1 MHVLRYSPPFHCHR
15 ILGPLA
21 ANKTRACMVPSRAC
35 FLSNPNLVKSHARTR
50 PITHDN
56 LRVHTP
62 SPPTLR
68 RQRRTWR
75 GPTRIAFAPTP
86 QPQWGPPATG
96 VHTCCVHTHTHRLAF
111 SLLSPASPPALAPRV
126 FKRRPWPPAEP
137 SPHRHNRTPS
147 RCPFAPRASLPA
159 PPLQSPYTQTH
170 NARHRHVC
178 RHCLHA
184 PGP

>member
-75 GPTRIAFAPTP
+75 WAHPHRVRAHAATAG
-86 QPQWGPPATG
+86 GPPATG

-111 SLLSPASPPALAPRV
+111 SLLSPALAPRV
-126 FKRRPWPPAEP
+126 FKRPAVAT
-137 SPHRHNRTPS
+137 SRTI
-147 RCPFAPRASLPA
+147 
-159 PPLQSPYTQTH
+159 TT
-170 NARHRHVC
+170 
-178 RHCLHA
+178 
-184 PGP
+184 

>member
-1 MHVLRYSPPFHCHR
+1 MSPN
-15 ILGPLA
+15 IGPTGSDQ
-21 ANKTRACMVPSRAC
+21 NKSIVPSRAC

-86 QPQWGPPATG
+86 QPQGGPPATG
-96 VHTCCVHTHTHRLAF
+96 VHTCCVHTHTHTDWRSPF
-111 SLLSPASPPALAPRV
+111 FLLHLLLPSRRGYLNG
-126 FKRRPWPPAEP
+126 RPWPPAEP
-137 SPHRHNRTPS
+137 SPHRHNHTPS
-147 RCPFAPRASLPA
+147 RCPFAPRARLPA

>member
-1 MHVLRYSPPFHCHR
+1 
-15 ILGPLA
+15 
-21 ANKTRACMVPSRAC
+21 MVPSRAC
-35 FLSNPNLVKSHARTR
+35 FLSNPNLVKSHARTS

-68 RQRRTWR
+68 RQKRTWR

-86 QPQWGPPATG
+86 QPQRGPPATG
-96 VHTCCVHTHTHRLAF
+96 VHTCCVHTHTHTDWRSSF
-111 SLLSPASPPALAPRV
+111 FLLPS
-126 FKRRPWPPAEP
+126 RRGYLNAGRG
-137 SPHRHNRTPS
+137 HQQNHNHTPS
-147 RCPFAPRASLPA
+147 RFPVVHLLSLPA